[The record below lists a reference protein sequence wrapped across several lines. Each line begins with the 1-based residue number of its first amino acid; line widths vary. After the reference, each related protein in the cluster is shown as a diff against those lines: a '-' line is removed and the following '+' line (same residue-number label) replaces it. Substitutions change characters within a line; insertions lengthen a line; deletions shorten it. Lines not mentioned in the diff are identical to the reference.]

1 MVVELRI
8 KVGKSVVF
16 DFAEDVQEIVI
27 FVGGDLG
34 VKVVEFVGRELVGF
48 CVRSVA
54 SGFEGLI

>member
-8 KVGKSVVF
+8 KVGKFVVF

-27 FVGGDLG
+27 FGGDLG
-34 VKVVEFVGRELVGF
+34 VKVVEFVSREFVGF
-48 CVRSVA
+48 CVRRLVA